1 MLKRPNFVQ
10 ALFLS
15 GFLFA
20 TAKVASI
27 IFDDLL
33 YFEVFVVVII
43 PVYHFLISSKALTKQ
58 KEIQYTFAP
67 LLKQILT

>member
-1 MLKRPNFVQ
+1 MLKRPNSVQ

-43 PVYHFLISSKALTKQ
+43 PVYHFLIKSKALTKQ

-67 LLKQILT
+67 

>member
-1 MLKRPNFVQ
+1 MLKRPNSVH
-10 ALFLS
+10 AIFLS
-15 GFLFA
+15 GVLFA

-43 PVYHFLISSKALTKQ
+43 PVSPFLIRSTALTKQ
-58 KEIQYTFAP
+58 EEIQYTFAP
-67 LLKQILT
+67 